1 MRPWTGRERLLAAA
15 LLAVCVWL
23 SLSRALDPLEMF
35 ALDLRF
41 RLRGE
46 RPFPPGITLI
56 KIDEASLDHP
66 RSGAWPWSGGRHAEF
81 LYSLERPDAR
91 PSAIGFDVFFESEN
105 PKDESG
111 DHALVYRAGETQ
123 GRLVLGYFF
132 EKGYLSRH
140 ERNAEK
146 EKRLRSFALPVSGE
160 LPAQLEKFDKV
171 SLPFVRL
178 SESSSLG
185 FSSISRDFRGVTQR
199 MRLIGLFQGKV
210 YPSLELMLIL
220 KHFGME
226 PRDVRVTR
234 NALILEKQGLPKRSI
249 PLTEEGEIWIDYYG
263 HPKAPLQTASF
274 IQALNRDSL
283 LAPEEERK
291 LARALKDRIVL
302 VGRTAL
308 SLGDT
313 YSTPFDANQ
322 PGVMVRAQVLANL
335 IEGRFLR
342 RADARLCAAL
352 LACFGLAVIWALMR
366 FSLPKAFLALSVLG
380 GGYGA
385 LAAFLF
391 ARAYWIDLA
400 LPILALP
407 VLFAAIV
414 SLRYFTA
421 LEEIRRTQEQLL
433 HAARMAMIGE
443 VSSGMAHEFRNI
455 LHAIKLHVEGCA
467 RPGMP
472 PERIQKYMGVI
483 FRTMTNAEQILNGI
497 LTFSRK
503 SQSDLKP
510 GSLKKTI
517 EDTLLLLKRELQY
530 QSIQLTVHLETP
542 GLCDHD
548 SGQISQVIMNLLNNA
563 RDALRNQDQ
572 KVVLI
577 RLREAP
583 GEAVLDL
590 ADNGPGI
597 PKEVLKNLFQPFM
610 TTKAEGQGT
619 GLGLSV
625 CRKIMENHGGRIT
638 VTTAAGEGTVWH
650 LHFPRKV

>member
-1 MRPWTGRERLLAAA
+1 
-15 LLAVCVWL
+15 
-23 SLSRALDPLEMF
+23 
-35 ALDLRF
+35 
-41 RLRGE
+41 
-46 RPFPPGITLI
+46 
-56 KIDEASLDHP
+56 
-66 RSGAWPWSGGRHAEF
+66 
-81 LYSLERPDAR
+81 
-91 PSAIGFDVFFESEN
+91 
-105 PKDESG
+105 
-111 DHALVYRAGETQ
+111 
-123 GRLVLGYFF
+123 
-132 EKGYLSRH
+132 
-140 ERNAEK
+140 
-146 EKRLRSFALPVSGE
+146 
-160 LPAQLEKFDKV
+160 
-171 SLPFVRL
+171 
-178 SESSSLG
+178 
-185 FSSISRDFRGVTQR
+185 
-199 MRLIGLFQGKV
+199 
-210 YPSLELMLIL
+210 
-220 KHFGME
+220 
-226 PRDVRVTR
+226 
-234 NALILEKQGLPKRSI
+234 
-249 PLTEEGEIWIDYYG
+249 
-263 HPKAPLQTASF
+263 
-274 IQALNRDSL
+274 
-283 LAPEEERK
+283 
-291 LARALKDRIVL
+291 
-302 VGRTAL
+302 
-308 SLGDT
+308 
-313 YSTPFDANQ
+313 
-322 PGVMVRAQVLANL
+322 
-335 IEGRFLR
+335 
-342 RADARLCAAL
+342 
-352 LACFGLAVIWALMR
+352 
-366 FSLPKAFLALSVLG
+366 
-380 GGYGA
+380 
-385 LAAFLF
+385 
-391 ARAYWIDLA
+391 
-400 LPILALP
+400 
-407 VLFAAIV
+407 
-414 SLRYFTA
+414 FTA

-503 SQSDLKP
+503 SQSDLKA